1 MAAPATTWKAEVT
14 EANLGE
20 FMKHMGDRI
29 VTLTTKGDF
38 EEAQRA
44 QQEMTDAV
52 KKLKRAGVQAMD
64 AEGEPAAA
72 QGAPGAA
79 AASTTA
85 RPSQEENLRRLAGAP
100 AVPRVVAAAPAA
112 ASTAEGADEKL
123 KLLVAI
129 HDDAIRQLKAVC
141 LTTIMVNKS
150 SAVAEAVATAG
161 RQYAVMTKGK
171 SPQQHMLG
179 PPSPVKFSAMLEWA
193 KTCSEARLRD
203 ASLRYDREFWQSAS
217 QETRAKAVRLFQAS
231 NAFDKTRVK
240 WEFGCG
246 PEPIH
251 QQAVQLAE
259 WAAATGGGQLLQ
271 GPAPRG
277 ALVQDIQKS
286 LPQRAA

>member
-1 MAAPATTWKAEVT
+1 MAAPSPTWKEEVA
-14 EANLGE
+14 EANIGE

-29 VTLTTKGDF
+29 VMLTMKGDF
-38 EEAQRA
+38 EEAQGA
-44 QQEMTDAV
+44 QKEMMDVV
-52 KKLKRAGVQAMD
+52 KKLKGAGVQAMD
-64 AEGEPAAA
+64 T
-72 QGAPGAA
+72 QGGAA
-79 AASTTA
+79 AASSAA

-100 AVPRVVAAAPAA
+100 AGPSVAAAAPAA
-112 ASTAEGADEKL
+112 ARAAEGSDEKL

-150 SAVAEAVATAG
+150 SAVAEAVASAG

-171 SPQQHMLG
+171 PPHQHMLG
-179 PPSPVKFSAMLEWA
+179 PPAPVKFSAMLEWA

-203 ASLRYDREFWQSAS
+203 ASLLFDREFWQGAS
-217 QETRAKAVRLFQAS
+217 QEARAKAVRLFQVS
-231 NAFDKTRVK
+231 NAFDKTKVK